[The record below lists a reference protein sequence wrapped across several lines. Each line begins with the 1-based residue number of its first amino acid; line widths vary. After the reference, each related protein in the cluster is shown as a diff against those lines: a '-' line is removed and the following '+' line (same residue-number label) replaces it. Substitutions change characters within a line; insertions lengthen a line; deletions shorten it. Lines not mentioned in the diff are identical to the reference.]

1 MDTQSDPI
9 TITEQGSAYV
19 VQFAGPRLLDEVVIA
34 RSAAQLEA
42 LVRQASGPRL
52 VLDFAAVEHMSSA
65 ALGMLITVH
74 KQVRQRG
81 GRLALCQ
88 VRPGIYEVF
97 AITKLNEV
105 FQIYHDRTQ
114 ALAGLA

>member
-1 MDTQSDPI
+1 MDTQTDPI

-19 VQFAGPRLLDEVVIA
+19 VQFTAPKLLDEVMIA
-34 RSAAQLEA
+34 RSAAQLET
-42 LVRQASGPRL
+42 LVGQAPLPRL
-52 VLDFAAVEHMSSA
+52 VLDFANIEHMSSA

-88 VRPGIYEVF
+88 VRREIYEVF
-97 AITKLNEV
+97 SITKLNEV
-105 FQIYHDRTQ
+105 FQIYENRTQ
-114 ALAGLA
+114 AMAGLA